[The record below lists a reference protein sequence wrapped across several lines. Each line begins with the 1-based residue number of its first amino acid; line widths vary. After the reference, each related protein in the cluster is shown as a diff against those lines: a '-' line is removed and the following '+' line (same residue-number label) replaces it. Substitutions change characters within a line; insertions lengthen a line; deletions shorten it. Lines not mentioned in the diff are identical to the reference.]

1 MRVVIDTN
9 VFISGLFWMGAP
21 NSILELW
28 KKRLIQNITSEMIIN
43 EINTVLKSKHINVP
57 EELRVE
63 IVELVVSNSIIV
75 YPTKIIR
82 VSRDITDNKFIEAA
96 IEGKAEYV
104 ISGDKDL
111 LSLKEYGNIV
121 FISPTDFLKKY
132 YCK

>member
-1 MRVVIDTN
+1 
-9 VFISGLFWMGAP
+9 
-21 NSILELW
+21 
-28 KKRLIQNITSEMIIN
+28 MIIN

-104 ISGDKDL
+104 VSGDKDL